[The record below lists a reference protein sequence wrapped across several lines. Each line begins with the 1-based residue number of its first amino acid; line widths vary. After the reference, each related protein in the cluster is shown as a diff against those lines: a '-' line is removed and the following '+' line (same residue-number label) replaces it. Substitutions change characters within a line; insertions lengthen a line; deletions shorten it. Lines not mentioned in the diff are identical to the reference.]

1 MLETQITGLDE
12 LQKALDQLPV
22 NVERKILRGALRAA
36 QKVVMDRAKQLAPT
50 APPNKENQ
58 DLYGGY
64 AGALRDSLRISTRK
78 GRNGQVIARVIAG
91 NKTAYYAHM
100 VEFGTAK
107 HLIKPKNR
115 KSMLIAGMMREVV
128 NHPGAQKKPFMRP
141 AADAAMSESSE
152 AMDAFKA
159 YMAPRITKEISEL
172 PDESDGV
179 TR

>member
-1 MLETQITGLDE
+1 MLETQINGLDD
-12 LQKALDQLPV
+12 LQKLLEQLPV
-22 NVERKILRGALRAA
+22 DVERKVLRGALRAG
-36 QKVVMDRAKQLAPT
+36 QKIVLDRAKA
-50 APPNKENQ
+50 AIHCVSG
-58 DLYGGY
+58 DLS
-64 AGALRDSLRISTRK
+64 DSLRISTRK

-91 NKTAYYAHM
+91 NKTAFYAHM

-159 YMAPRITKEISEL
+159 YMAPRITKEISKL